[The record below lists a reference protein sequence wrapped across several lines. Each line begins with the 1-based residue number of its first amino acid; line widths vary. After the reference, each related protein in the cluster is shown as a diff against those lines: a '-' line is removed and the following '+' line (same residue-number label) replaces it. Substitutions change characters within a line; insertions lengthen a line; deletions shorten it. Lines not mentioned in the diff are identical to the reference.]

1 MAKPRI
7 IIADTDS
14 SYIIPLQ
21 LRFVEEFFEKID
33 LEIITNKDYFE
44 MTFASPQKAEIV
56 IVSEDLYDSSLQ
68 KHNIGKIF
76 MMMEQYEEEQT
87 DALNI
92 NRIFKY
98 TSIKE
103 IFNEII
109 GKSSSVLSVDL
120 GKKKE
125 PQIVVVY
132 SAVGGVGKT
141 TVALGMAAC
150 LTQNYKKVLYINA
163 SWLQSFQRMLGNKTV
178 ISSSDLYVKLSKP
191 SDSLYED
198 IKHVLRKE
206 LFTYLPPFKAAL
218 MSLGLK
224 YSIFESIAI
233 SAKKS
238 NDYDF
243 IIVDADTEFDN
254 EKASLIDN
262 ADKVVIVTTQS
273 ATSVYATNCLV
284 ANING
289 IGNEKF
295 TFVCNNYKKD
305 EDNALVSPA
314 SAPKFTV
321 SEYIEHINHYDSLKA
336 DDFPSCVG
344 MNKASVLVI

>member
-238 NDYDF
+238 ND
-243 IIVDADTEFDN
+243 IV
-254 EKASLIDN
+254 
-262 ADKVVIVTTQS
+262 
-273 ATSVYATNCLV
+273 
-284 ANING
+284 
-289 IGNEKF
+289 
-295 TFVCNNYKKD
+295 
-305 EDNALVSPA
+305 
-314 SAPKFTV
+314 
-321 SEYIEHINHYDSLKA
+321 
-336 DDFPSCVG
+336 
-344 MNKASVLVI
+344 